1 MHFLRANLSIVLLL
15 NIVGSLPCLNL
26 PSYMEMMLSGIFF
39 FLRRVLASQAESPQI
54 DRFWMVPGVTMC
66 PQRCVFLFTASGG

>member
-1 MHFLRANLSIVLLL
+1 MHFREANLSIVLLL

-39 FLRRVLASQAESPQI
+39 RRVLTSQAESPQI

>member
-1 MHFLRANLSIVLLL
+1 MHSRGANPSIVLLF

-26 PSYMEMMLSGIFF
+26 PSYMEMMRSGVFF
-39 FLRRVLASQAESPQI
+39 FRRVLAPQAESPQI